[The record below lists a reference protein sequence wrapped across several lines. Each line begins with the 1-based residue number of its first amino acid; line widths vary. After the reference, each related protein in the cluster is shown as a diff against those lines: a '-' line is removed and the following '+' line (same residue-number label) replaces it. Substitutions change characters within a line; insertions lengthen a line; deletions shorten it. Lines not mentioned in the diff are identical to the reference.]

1 MHSVKKP
8 TLLSEQTTILD
19 VTIDDQDYILINLY
33 NANTES
39 EQLEVMH
46 QLALMLEELNIN

>member
-33 NANTES
+33 NANTET

-46 QLALMLEELNIN
+46 QLALMLEELDIN